1 MKLAVVTSG
10 FPRRSE
16 TFVLNELLALD
27 AAGVLGR
34 IFALKPGDGS
44 PLQPGARRLLPR
56 VAYVPAARTQV
67 RAALVADALRDQS
80 IAGVHA
86 YFAHEPAEVA
96 AAAAALLRVPYS
108 FSAHALDV
116 RKVATASLHAR
127 AAAARCVIA
136 CNADV
141 AGELDAAGAA
151 PQLLPHGVDL
161 ARFRPQPEPVDDMPT
176 LLAVGRLVPK
186 KGFDVLID
194 AAARLRRPFRLRI
207 VGDGPERDA
216 LAARIGSIGLASRVS
231 LESPLTHAELPAA
244 YAAANVVVVPSVLD
258 SAGDR
263 DGLPNVVLEALAVK
277 RAVVASDIAAIG
289 TAIQHG
295 RTGVL
300 ATPGDAEGLAT
311 ALERLLSDRDGRG
324 RLAAAGCRLV
334 EREFD
339 LGRCTDRLVG
349 FLEGA
354 YA

>member
-1 MKLAVVTSG
+1 AA
-10 FPRRSE
+10 RS
-16 TFVLNELLALD
+16 VQLQRAR
-27 AAGVLGR
+27 AGRTKG
-34 IFALKPGDGS
+34 GDGVAACARCCRAVRYRV
-44 PLQPGARRLLPR
+44 QRRRRRRARRGRRGAAAAPARGRPRALP
-56 VAYVPAARTQV
+56 PAART
-67 RAALVADALRDQS
+67 
-80 IAGVHA
+80 
-86 YFAHEPAEVA
+86 
-96 AAAAALLRVPYS
+96 
-108 FSAHALDV
+108 
-116 RKVATASLHAR
+116 
-127 AAAARCVIA
+127 
-136 CNADV
+136 
-141 AGELDAAGAA
+141 
-151 PQLLPHGVDL
+151 
-161 ARFRPQPEPVDDMPT
+161 VDDMLT

-300 ATPGDAEGLAT
+300 ATPGDAEGL
-311 ALERLLSDRDGRG
+311 
-324 RLAAAGCRLV
+324 
-334 EREFD
+334 
-339 LGRCTDRLVG
+339 
-349 FLEGA
+349 
-354 YA
+354 